1 MSLKHNSMEMKT
13 LKFTLNS
20 IFKTVSV
27 FFLFLLLAVV
37 VGGCSKDET
46 PEEEPGHYFIK
57 AKVNGVQVEMKEQRT
72 LQGLAGNNGVQ
83 HSAYIEGENEVQQ
96 AMTIH
101 FFDLEPVGVGTYTG
115 LEVVEG
121 ANFKGVNIGYI
132 FDATTVYAT
141 ALEGPVSSGTISVL
155 NENEIKGTFSGIIR
169 DPLTNEALTVSEGV
183 FNVKRIP

>member
-1 MSLKHNSMEMKT
+1 MKNLSDFFGINVKPFSL
-13 LKFTLNS
+13 L
-20 IFKTVSV
+20 
-27 FFLFLLLAVV
+27 FLFLLLGVFFA
-37 VGGCSKDET
+37 GCSKDET
-46 PEEEPGHYFIK
+46 PEEETGSYFIK
-57 AKVNGVQVEMKEQRT
+57 AKVNGAQVEMKEQKT
-72 LQGLAGNNGVQ
+72 LQGVAGNNGVQ

-96 AMTIH
+96 AITIH

-141 ALEGPVSSGTISVL
+141 ALEGPVSSGTILVL

-169 DPLTNEALTVSEGV
+169 EPLTGETLTVSAGEFYV
-183 FNVKRIP
+183 RKIK